1 MYKLTGT
8 AFAAV
13 AAACFMSATAYG
25 QSDTQTTVT
34 ITEVSETVELPDRE
48 VSDKKF
54 GTKGQLVLSAER
66 MTGLSIVVTTKF
78 EADDVR
84 NRSGSTTT
92 SFSLFGS
99 SSGFNILPVALPRIS
114 LDGFLG
120 DGISLGGAIL
130 GDYSS
135 TSNDGGSAWFSGL
148 NLRGGVVMDLTDIAV
163 FWPKAGLTFA
173 YGDAKDGAGKSYLKN
188 YLLSVDLSLAIMFEV
203 VEHFGLT
210 VAPSADLPLMT
221 RTSLDG
227 GDFNNSASI
236 WNFGVMGGMLGW
248 F

>member
-25 QSDTQTTVT
+25 QSDGQVTVT
-34 ITEVSETVELPDRE
+34 VTEVSETEELTDRE

-54 GTKGQLVLSAER
+54 GTKGQLALSAER
-66 MTGLSIVVTTKF
+66 MTGLSIVVVTEFT
-78 EADDVR
+78 DDAGATEKGR
-84 NRSGSTTT
+84 TIT

-99 SSGFNILPVALPRIS
+99 SSGFNILPVSLPRIA

-120 DGISLGGAIL
+120 DGVSIGGAIL
-130 GDYSS
+130 GDYTS
-135 TSNDGGSAWFSGL
+135 TSNNGGSVWFSGL
-148 NLRGGVVMDLTDIAV
+148 NLRGGIVMDLTDVAV
-163 FWPKAGLTFA
+163 FWPKAGLTFT
-173 YGDAKDGAGKSYLKN
+173 YGQANDGAGTLTGKN
-188 YLLSVDLSLAIMFEV
+188 YLLSVDIGLAFMFEL

-210 VAPSADLPLMT
+210 VTPSADIPLMT
-221 RTSLDG
+221 RTAIGD